1 MEPRCGRRSTTAS
14 KPAWYLP
21 LSDSV
26 NNRRAEPDA
35 ERDKVTTLD
44 LDTPTTAWTKPSHSD
59 TCERLEHDS
68 ILFTRTRTSAGKT
81 SGQGRPPLSVLHSLT
96 SRL

>member
-1 MEPRCGRRSTTAS
+1 MRERERWSGDGAATWEKKHHRQ
-14 KPAWYLP
+14 PAWYLP
-21 LSDSV
+21 LSDTV
-26 NNRRAEPDA
+26 NTRRAEPDA

-68 ILFTRTRTSAGKT
+68 ILFTRTAHLQIKPV
-81 SGQGRPPLSVLHSLT
+81 GRGGLS
-96 SRL
+96 